1 MRASA
6 TIRAGSVELQ
16 VKPVLGRR
24 SYRIVTRMSRTKK
37 HLLLL
42 GIDVVTSAVALVLTM
57 MITHSSFWPA
67 GPLARE
73 AVMFPVLAIFAGVT
87 SEALGIPRI
96 KLNSFETSA
105 ILRTAFLAVVLAA
118 SFHILSGF
126 HTPDSPGGTSVLYG
140 LVFFLTGISA
150 RYAMLRG
157 LLWIYRQGVERRR
170 VMIYGAGSTG
180 MQLEAALRTHEM
192 IEAVA
197 FIDDSPAL
205 QKMTVAGLP
214 VLPPSRVEPFAR
226 LRGVRRVL
234 LAVPSLSPPKQA
246 QIARRFEAMGM
257 EVQVLPSF
265 AQLVGDEP
273 LVDKFTSV
281 TPGSLLGRN
290 NLEKEIAAS
299 AAGYKGRSIMVTGAG
314 GSIGSELCRQILSFR
329 PRRLVLFEM
338 SEFALYT
345 VEMELRGLM
354 RGAATEIVP
363 VLGSV
368 TDPRLVRTAIERN
381 GVEVLLHAAAYKH
394 VPLVEANPLPGLAN
408 NVLGTRTVAEA
419 AHAAGVRSFI
429 LISSDKAVRPT
440 NIMGASKRLAELVVQ
455 DLAQRSKGTVF
466 SMVRFG
472 NVLGSSGSV
481 VPLFADQIGRGG
493 PITLTHP
500 DVTRFFMTIPE
511 AVRLVLL
518 AGSFAREDGACG
530 GDVFVLD
537 MGDPVRI
544 HDLACRM
551 IEAAGY
557 TLRNDD
563 NPDGDIEIVVTG
575 LRPGEKLHEE
585 LLIGQGLLATPHP
598 KILRAQENALSEIE
612 VAVALRGLRSAV
624 AAGDEEAARA
634 VVARWVEGFAPASQ
648 DQGAARAETRLPQ
661 PGTADSAGAGL
672 AAS

>member
-1 MRASA
+1 M
-6 TIRAGSVELQ
+6 
-16 VKPVLGRR
+16 KPALVGR
-24 SYRIVTRMSRTKK
+24 SYRVITRMSRRKK

-42 GIDVVTSAVALVLTM
+42 GIDVATSGVALVLTL
-57 MITHSSFWPA
+57 MITQSSFWPA
-67 GPLARE
+67 ESLARQ
-73 AVMFPVLAIFAGVT
+73 AAMFPVLAICAAVT
-87 SEALGIPRI
+87 SEVLGIPRI

-105 ILRTAFLAVVLAA
+105 ILRTAFLAAVLAA
-118 SFHILSGF
+118 SFDILSGF
-126 HTPDSPGGTSVLYG
+126 HSPDSPGGTSVLYG
-140 LVFFLTGISA
+140 IVFFLVGITT
-150 RYAMLRG
+150 RYSILQS
-157 LLWIYRQGVERRR
+157 LLWVYRQGMERRR

-180 MQLEAALRTHEM
+180 MQLEAALRNHDM

-226 LRGVRRVL
+226 SRGVRRVL
-234 LAVPSLSPPKQA
+234 IAMPSMSPPKQA
-246 QIARRFEAMGM
+246 QLARRFEAMGM
-257 EVQVLPSF
+257 EVQLLPSF
-265 AQLVGDEP
+265 AQLVGDQP
-273 LVDKFTSV
+273 LMDKFTPV
-281 TPGSLLGRN
+281 TPGRLLGRS

-299 AAGYKGRSIMVTGAG
+299 AAGYKGRSILVSGAG
-314 GSIGSELCRQILSFR
+314 GSIGSELCRQILGFK

-354 RGAATEIVP
+354 RGTETEIVA

-368 TDPRLVRTAIERN
+368 TDPRLVRGVIEKHK
-381 GVEVLLHAAAYKH
+381 VEVILHAAAYKH

-419 AHAAGVRSFI
+419 AHEAGVKSFI

-455 DLAQRSKGTVF
+455 DLAHRSKGTVF

-481 VPLFADQIGRGG
+481 VPLFAEQIARGG

-518 AGSFAREDGACG
+518 AGSFAREDGARG

-537 MGDPVRI
+537 MGEPVRI
-544 HDLACRM
+544 YDLACRM

-557 TLRNDD
+557 TLRDEE
-563 NPDGDIEIVVTG
+563 NPDGDIDIEITG
-575 LRPGEKLHEE
+575 LRPGEKLYEE
-585 LLIGQGLLATPHP
+585 LLIGRGLLATPHP
-598 KILRAQENALSEIE
+598 KILRAQEDALSEIE
-612 VAVALRGLRSAV
+612 VAAALRALRAAV
-624 AAGDEEAARA
+624 AASDEAAARA
-634 VVARWVEGFAPASQ
+634 VVARWVEGFGPDLSLQ
-648 DQGAARAETRLPQ
+648 AESRLPQ
-661 PGTADSAGAGL
+661 SGAADSAGAGL
-672 AAS
+672 AAR

>member
-1 MRASA
+1 MKPIFSA
-6 TIRAGSVELQ
+6 EEA
-16 VKPVLGRR
+16 
-24 SYRIVTRMSRTKK
+24 YRIVTRMSRRRK

-42 GIDVVTSAVALVLTM
+42 AIDVATSAVALVLTL
-57 MITHSSFWPA
+57 MITESAFWPA
-67 GPLARE
+67 DQLARQAALFPIL
-73 AVMFPVLAIFAGVT
+73 AVCAAVT

-105 ILRTAFLAVVLAA
+105 ILRTAFLSAVLAA
-118 SFHILSGF
+118 SFHILSRY

-150 RYAMLRG
+150 RYAILGG
-157 LLWIYRQGVERRR
+157 LLAIHRQGFERRR

-180 MQLEAALRTHEM
+180 MQLEAALRTHEK

-197 FIDDSPAL
+197 FIDESRAL

-214 VLPPSRVEPFAR
+214 VLSPSRVEPFAR
-226 LRGVRRVL
+226 QRGVRRVL

-246 QIARRFEAMGM
+246 QIARKFEAMGM
-257 EVQVLPSF
+257 DVQVLPSF
-265 AQLVGDEP
+265 AQLVGDQP
-273 LVDKFTSV
+273 LMDKFTPV
-281 TPGSLLGRN
+281 TPGRLLGRDH
-290 NLEKEIAAS
+290 LDQEIAAS

-314 GSIGSELCRQILSFR
+314 GSIGSELCRQILAFQ

-354 RGAATEIVP
+354 RGTETEVVP

-368 TDPRLVRTAIERN
+368 TDQRLVAAAIRKNE
-381 GVEVLLHAAAYKH
+381 VEVILHAAAYKH
-394 VPLVEANPLPGLAN
+394 VPLVEANPLPGLYN
-408 NVLGTRTVAEA
+408 NVLGTRILAEA
-419 AHAAGVRSFI
+419 AHEAGVRSFL

-440 NIMGASKRLAELVVQ
+440 NVMGASKRLAELVVQ
-455 DLAQRSKGTVF
+455 DLARRSQGTVF

-481 VPLFADQIGRGG
+481 VPLFAGQIARGG

-518 AGSFAREDGACG
+518 AGSFAREDGGCG

-537 MGDPVRI
+537 MGEPVRI
-544 HDLACRM
+544 YDLALRM

-557 TLRNDD
+557 TPRNDD

-575 LRPGEKLHEE
+575 LRPGEKLYEE
-585 LLIGQGLLATPHP
+585 LLIGEGLLATPHP
-598 KILRAQENALSEIE
+598 KILRAEENALSEIE
-612 VAVALRGLRSAV
+612 VAQALRGLRAAV
-624 AAGDEEAARA
+624 ASGDEAAARA
-634 VVARWVEGFAPASQ
+634 VVARWVEGFAAEPAV
-648 DQGAARAETRLPQ
+648 RAETRLP
-661 PGTADSAGAGL
+661 PAGAADSAGAGL
-672 AAS
+672 VAG